1 MMPVKYRVHLMESER
16 GWGQDYWSE
25 DYDSLEEAKERIR
38 KVNADNTSL
47 VAPDWY
53 MQAEERIEAIEIKK

>member
-1 MMPVKYRVHLMESER
+1 MMSVKYRVHLMESER

-53 MQAEERIEAIEIKK
+53 MQAEERIEAVELKK

>member
-53 MQAEERIEAIEIKK
+53 MQAEERIEAVEIKK

>member
-1 MMPVKYRVHLMESER
+1 MSVKYRVHLMESER

-38 KVNADNTSL
+38 KVNADNTS
-47 VAPDWY
+47 
-53 MQAEERIEAIEIKK
+53 

>member
-1 MMPVKYRVHLMESER
+1 MSVKYRVHLMESER

-53 MQAEERIEAIEIKK
+53 MQANEQIEAVEIKK